1 MLPRA
6 NARVCQK
13 LLDLLDGIVDMHM
26 EGDIESFC
34 EVSDPFKSD
43 RRDTI
48 GRMRGERCMDKR
60 MSTEALVDLSAFD
73 EIFFPIFRP
82 GARKIDNNQT
92 NHSADPGLIG
102 HFSGLIGKEI
112 HIIETG
118 GAPAQ
123 HLRNSMLHTVTHKR
137 GGYPSLLGRPDVMV

>member
-1 MLPRA
+1 LA
-6 NARVCQK
+6 
-13 LLDLLDGIVDMHM
+13 
-26 EGDIESFC
+26 
-34 EVSDPFKSD
+34 
-43 RRDTI
+43 
-48 GRMRGERCMDKR
+48 
-60 MSTEALVDLSAFD
+60 EALVDLGAFG
-73 EIFFPIFRP
+73 EILFPIFRP

-118 GAPAQ
+118 GAAAQ

-137 GGYPSLLGRPDVMV
+137 GGYPSLLGRPDVMVEPVHKRKIIRQPAKQGHSRMGMGID